1 MTTESALLPL
11 FIAPDHP
18 AFAGHFPGHPIVP
31 GVVLLDEALQCLA
44 SVEGLEL
51 VSLNVTVAKFLLP
64 VRPGIALSLAFKR
77 MAPGRYAL
85 EVLMGGDGGMT
96 APRVAATATVSV
108 PVRTDEGQG

>member
-44 SVEGLEL
+44 SAEGLEL

-64 VRPGIALSLAFKR
+64 VRPGMALSLAFKR
-77 MAPGRYAL
+77 APGRYAL
-85 EVLMGGDGGMT
+85 EVWAGGNGGVT
-96 APRVAATATVSV
+96 APRVAATAMVSV
-108 PVRTDEGQG
+108 QVLPDEGRG

>member
-44 SVEGLEL
+44 TAEGLD
-51 VSLNVTVAKFLLP
+51 VCSLNVAVAKFLLP
-64 VRPGIALSLAFKR
+64 VRPGMSLSLAFKR
-77 MAPGRYAL
+77 MLPGRYAL
-85 EVLMGGDGGMT
+85 EVWVSGDGGMA
-96 APRVAATATVSV
+96 APGLAATATVSV
-108 PVRTDEGQG
+108 QALHEGQG